1 MEEKLMGEKLLKAY
15 DIAKDAGEVQ
25 AQMRL
30 AMKSGL
36 SSTKAGGEPDSPEN
50 IQKMEAALKEVTGKD
65 VKL

>member
-1 MEEKLMGEKLLKAY
+1 MGAKLEKAFQ
-15 DIAKDAGEVQ
+15 IAKEADGLQ

-36 SSTKAGGEPDSPEN
+36 SAQKAASEPDSPEN
-50 IQKMEAALKEVTGKD
+50 LKKMEAALKEVTGKD

>member
-1 MEEKLMGEKLLKAY
+1 MGAKLEKAFQ
-15 DIAKDAGEVQ
+15 IAKEADGLQ

-36 SSTKAGGEPDSPEN
+36 SAQKAAGEPDSPGN
-50 IQKMEAALKEVTGKD
+50 IQKMEAALKEVIGKD